1 MEFVCRIKKGYSS
14 ERNVNSGLQN
24 GKTLSRNSQIAQS
37 ASHHHRF
44 QGASNVGKGAI
55 GIGITVLLWE
65 MLRALEVLHPTYAP
79 SVLDMVRTLLV
90 EITNGDILEAA
101 LITMRA
107 WAIGL
112 TIATLLAVPTGILI
126 GLSRWAQSATSVVV
140 EFLRPIPS
148 VALIPVAILFVG
160 IGLEMKVLIIVFACF
175 WPILFNT
182 RYGVTHVDTML
193 LETGRVFGLS
203 RFRSIIRIVLPA
215 ASPSVATGISIATSI
230 ALILAVIGEMVA
242 GGSGLGY
249 YILSAGMGGQVSR
262 SYAGVFAAALLGFL
276 LNVIVLRI
284 RGRLFRWS
292 PEVAR

>member
-1 MEFVCRIKKGYSS
+1 M
-14 ERNVNSGLQN
+14 
-24 GKTLSRNSQIAQS
+24 SRDSQIALS
-37 ASHHHRF
+37 ASRDRRL
-44 QGASNVGKGAI
+44 QGASNVGKSAI
-55 GIGITVLLWE
+55 GIGITILLWE

-79 SVLDMVRTLLV
+79 AVWDMVRTLLV
-90 EITNGDILEAA
+90 EIANGEILEAA
-101 LITMRA
+101 IVTMRA

-112 TIATLLAVPTGILI
+112 TIATLLAVPAGVFI

-175 WPILFNT
+175 WPILFNA

-203 RFRSIIRIVLPA
+203 RSRSIIRIVLPA

-262 SYAGVFAAALLGFL
+262 SYAGVFAAGLLGFL
-276 LNVIVLRI
+276 LNIIVLRI
-284 RGRLFRWS
+284 RRRLFRWS
-292 PEVAR
+292 PEIAA